1 VRRRLA
7 LAAVALA
14 AVVLVVVVT
23 SAPTPRQLG
32 ARLLEGPAFGVAHEG
47 EDRWLVGVDPESLRP
62 RRGRRLRLAAS
73 LKGWALS
80 PDRSRLVV
88 ATGRRSDLVF
98 IDGVRMRAL
107 GRVEIGAR
115 GAVAALAW
123 SRRDRVT
130 MVLAAPARFSAV
142 GVTTV
147 VTIDAHERRVIA
159 RRRLRAR
166 LSRVARTRDAL
177 VLLLAPPALIGPA
190 TLAAVDAA
198 GRVDLL
204 SLDGVSAGVLPARAA
219 GGRPLAHVR
228 RPALAV
234 DPRGRRAYVL
244 PAAPQV
250 IEVDLERRRVRHH
263 WLSVRRPL
271 LERIRD
277 LLDAPAAAA
286 PVVGPVRSAAWLGHG
301 RIAVAGYDAYVW
313 RRPTGAV
320 EQATRPAGLRLV
332 DTRDWSVRTL
342 DENATAFH
350 AAAGLL
356 LTTGPD
362 NRGITAYRPDGRR
375 AFKLL
380 DDRTVEIVATTGALA
395 LVRVA
400 SAPAVQIVDLTR
412 GRVIATLAAL
422 RLLPERAPG
431 PWD

>member
-1 VRRRLA
+1 VRQRLA

-23 SAPTPRQLG
+23 SAPTPRQRG
-32 ARLLEGPAFGVAHEG
+32 ARVLEGPVFGVAQDG
-47 EDRWLVGVDPESLRP
+47 GVRWLVRVDPQSLRP
-62 RRGRRLRLAAS
+62 RRGRRVRLAAS
-73 LKGWALS
+73 LEGWALS

-88 ATGRRSDLVF
+88 APGRRSELLF
-98 IDGVRMRAL
+98 IDVARMRAL
-107 GRVEIGAR
+107 GRAELGAR

-123 SRRDRVT
+123 LRPDRVT
-130 MVLAAPARFSAV
+130 VVLASPGCCAA

-147 VTIDAHERRVIA
+147 VTIDADERRVIA
-159 RRRLRAR
+159 RRRLRGG
-166 LSRVARTRDAL
+166 LTRVARTPDSL
-177 VLLLAPPALIGPA
+177 VLLLAPPAVIGPA

-198 GRVDLL
+198 GRVGLL
-204 SLDGVSAGVLPARAA
+204 SLDGVSAGVLPAQAV

-234 DPRGRRAYVL
+234 DPRRRRAYVL

-250 IEVDLERRRVRHH
+250 VEVDLERRRVRHR

-277 LLDAPAAAA
+277 LLDASAAAA
-286 PVVGPVRSAAWLGHG
+286 PLVGPVRSAAWLGHG
-301 RIAVAGYDAYVW
+301 RIAVAGYDAHVW
-313 RRPTGAV
+313 WRPTGAV
-320 EQATRPAGLRLV
+320 EQATRPAGLRLI

-342 DENATAFH
+342 DENATTVH

-362 NRGITAYRPDGRR
+362 NRGIIAYRPDGRR
-375 AFKLL
+375 AFHLFE
-380 DDRTVEIVATTGALA
+380 DRPVEIAATTGALA
-395 LVRVA
+395 LVRV
-400 SAPAVQIVDLTR
+400 SPAQAFQMVDVTR

-422 RLLPERAPG
+422 RLLPERAHG